1 MYELAITVS
10 AFNQSFPGEQ
20 CELASTD
27 RNYNIHLRAFLPD
40 ERLFNIKCGE
50 KIRDNYQKKT
60 KFPKTKLGL
69 INNIAR
75 IR

>member
-1 MYELAITVS
+1 MSLLSQYQLSINRFLDNSVSLLAQI
-10 AFNQSFPGEQ
+10 
-20 CELASTD
+20 

-40 ERLFNIKCGE
+40 ERLFSIKCGE